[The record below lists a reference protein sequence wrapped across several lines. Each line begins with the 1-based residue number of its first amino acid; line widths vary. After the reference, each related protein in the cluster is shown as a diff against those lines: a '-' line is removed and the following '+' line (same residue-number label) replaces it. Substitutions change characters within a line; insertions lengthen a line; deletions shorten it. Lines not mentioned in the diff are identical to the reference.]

1 MQIGRGAK
9 NGIAGGGGEGVEWEE
24 QRKKGA
30 MAAME
35 MKNELSA
42 NEIMEILP
50 HRYPFLLVD
59 RVVECNGKD
68 WVVGI
73 KNVSVNEPFFQGHFP
88 GMPVFPGVLQLEA
101 MAQTAGLLLNQM
113 GANKGKISYY
123 MGVDNARF
131 RKVVVPGDQ
140 LRMEIKLLKY
150 RMGVAR
156 VSGRALVDG
165 KVTCE
170 AEMMFGGGR

>member
-1 MQIGRGAK
+1 
-9 NGIAGGGGEGVEWEE
+9 
-24 QRKKGA
+24 
-30 MAAME
+30 
-35 MKNELSA
+35 
-42 NEIMEILP
+42 
-50 HRYPFLLVD
+50 
-59 RVVECNGKD
+59 
-68 WVVGI
+68 
-73 KNVSVNEPFFQGHFP
+73 
-88 GMPVFPGVLQLEA
+88 MPVFPGVLQLEA

-113 GANKGKISYY
+113 GTNKGKISYY

-131 RKVVVPGDQ
+131 RKIVVPGDQ